1 MLRNALPCVTAHCRA
16 LINIFLFLGLDSLEH
31 SLFPWTSK
39 ILNFWNRSHTKLAGK
54 QTALGKLI
62 LNEKEI
68 PCKLGGWSVFSQ
80 ESELTSATDKA
91 HSKNKTDSKVLFFFC
106 LGTDYLLMFVAEFHF
121 SSCSA
126 DWLCVLLFFSV
137 TLVCLSARICQQG
150 LRINFGNSKSLLS

>member
-91 HSKNKTDSKVLFFFC
+91 HSKNKTDSKVLSFFVLVPIICWC
-106 LGTDYLLMFVAEFHF
+106 LWLNFILAAALQTGCVYFY
-121 SSCSA
+121 SSL
-126 DWLCVLLFFSV
+126 WP
-137 TLVCLSARICQQG
+137 LSACQLG
-150 LRINFGNSKSLLS
+150 FASKVLE